1 MELFDKYQN
10 IAQMSLVESEYGKI
24 ILDTNKQSKE
34 EYLKNE
40 NYLINNIFR
49 YVYVIKIKTDLNQ
62 INNFLLNN
70 YEIANL
76 FKNDEFNMNII
87 KIDYDKFIIEFSEET
102 NDNNNNSISK
112 FIDDIKNSK
121 KNNEL
126 IIDEIYDYHSFIKK
140 FNEFL

>member
-1 MELFDKYQN
+1 
-10 IAQMSLVESEYGKI
+10 MSLVESEYGKI